1 MINNYIKKSRS
12 KTKRVK
18 RYSKKNKLI
27 KQFGGVECDSIF
39 GKRIGYLEDVPA
51 FSNCNNE
58 VESNFDSIILKN
70 DKNIYSGMQ
79 WQCVEYARRYLIIK
93 LGFKFG
99 DVDGA
104 EDIFEINTVEN
115 VDGLPDRE
123 FRSYR
128 NGNITCNPTNLPK
141 VHDLI
146 IWPRTRPDIPYGHVA
161 AVLKVDGNDIYI
173 GEQNWSNNV
182 WEHATYSR
190 ILKLN
195 RTDGKCL
202 LEDADYPILGWKRI
216 IM

>member
-12 KTKRVK
+12 KSKRVK

-27 KQFGGVECDSIF
+27 KQFGGIECDSIF

-51 FSNCNNE
+51 YSNCNNQ
-58 VESNFDSIILKN
+58 VESNFDNIILKN
-70 DKNIYSGMQ
+70 DKNVYSGMQ
-79 WQCVEYARRYLIIK
+79 WQCVEYARRYLITK

-104 EDIFEINTVEN
+104 EDIFAENTVEN
-115 VDGLPDRE
+115 VDGQPNRE
-123 FRSYR
+123 FRSYM
-128 NGNITCNPTNLPK
+128 NGNISCSSSNLPK

-146 IWPRTRPDIPYGHVA
+146 IWPRTKPDIPYGHVA
-161 AVLKVDGNDIYI
+161 AVIKVDGDNIYI
-173 GEQNWSNNV
+173 GEQNWSNNI

-202 LEDADYPILGWKRI
+202 LEDGDYPILGWKRV